1 MILLKR
7 KKQEKEPKDSD
18 KQDKSAVLEKGLPE
32 CFAFLEV
39 RLVPFETE
47 QIGEKG
53 TDQRWGSY
61 MEALST

>member
-1 MILLKR
+1 LEGFLVILLKR
-7 KKQEKEPKDSD
+7 KKQEKE
-18 KQDKSAVLEKGLPE
+18 LPE